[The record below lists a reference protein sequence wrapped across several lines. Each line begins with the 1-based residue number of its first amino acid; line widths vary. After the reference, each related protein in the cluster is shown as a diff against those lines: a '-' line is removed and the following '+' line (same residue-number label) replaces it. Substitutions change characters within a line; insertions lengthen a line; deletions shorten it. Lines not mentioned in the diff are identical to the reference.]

1 MSKLSI
7 IVPVY
12 WNSDTLML
20 LYEDMK
26 EKILHK
32 LEDYEI
38 VFVDDGS
45 GDNSWEIMNQ
55 IRDMDDKVRLVKLSR
70 NFGEHSAILAGL
82 SVCTGDC
89 AVTKQ
94 ADLQEDSEL
103 ILQLYEKWKEG
114 NKVVLAVRADRD
126 EGAIQKFFANLYYT
140 ITRKLIMKNMPK
152 GGFDCYLLDRQV
164 IEVLLMLDEKNS
176 ALTLQVLWV
185 GFKTEKVY
193 FHRKA
198 REIGESRWT
207 LSKKI
212 KLVVDSMM
220 SFSYFPVRCMAGLAV
235 FYLSAGFFVI
245 FFTSSFMRLSVRM
258 KCPRLWAGLGRAVN
272 NICAFGTGSLSL
284 LLLKSGSPVVKD
296 STLLVLLVLIS
307 ILFFLYSGAIRPG
320 ERKKE
325 AGEKKSVQRSEEERL
340 RIFAD
345 SFSLTE
351 REREVLK
358 VLLVSDENVQ
368 DIAEE
373 LMISRAALYR
383 HLTSLN
389 EKTGTKSRIGLVQ
402 FYYRYDKEI
411 RNEKERE
418 D

>member
-32 LEDYEI
+32 LGDYEI

-55 IRDMDDKVRLVKLSR
+55 IRKLDDKVKLVKLSR
-70 NFGEHSAILAGL
+70 NFGEHAAILAGL
-82 SVCTGDC
+82 SACTGDC

-103 ILQLYEKWKEG
+103 ILDMYDKWKEG

-126 EGAIQKFFANLYYT
+126 EGRVKKFFANLYYT
-140 ITRKLIMKNMPK
+140 LMRKLVMSEMPK

-164 IEVLLMLDEKNS
+164 IQVLLMLDEKNS

-185 GFKTEKVY
+185 GFKSAKVY

-212 KLVVDSMM
+212 KLVLDSMM
-220 SFSYFPVRCMAGLAV
+220 SFSYFPVRFMSGMGAV
-235 FYLSAGFFVI
+235 FAVIAVIWALILVIQKLTGIEDAVGWTSMMVLMLFGFGVI
-245 FFTSSFMRLSVRM
+245 MVML
-258 KCPRLWAGLGRAVN
+258 GLLGEYIWRALDAARN
-272 NICAFGTGSLSL
+272 RPPFLIDETKGFEKQNHSEG
-284 LLLKSGSPVVKD
+284 KSYK
-296 STLLVLLVLIS
+296 
-307 ILFFLYSGAIRPG
+307 
-320 ERKKE
+320 
-325 AGEKKSVQRSEEERL
+325 
-340 RIFAD
+340 
-345 SFSLTE
+345 
-351 REREVLK
+351 
-358 VLLVSDENVQ
+358 
-368 DIAEE
+368 
-373 LMISRAALYR
+373 
-383 HLTSLN
+383 
-389 EKTGTKSRIGLVQ
+389 
-402 FYYRYDKEI
+402 
-411 RNEKERE
+411 
-418 D
+418 

>member
-20 LYEDMK
+20 LYQDMK

-32 LEDYEI
+32 LEEYEI

-55 IRDMDDKVRLVKLSR
+55 IREMDENVRLVRLSR
-70 NFGEHSAILAGL
+70 NFGEHAAILAGL

-114 NKVVLAVRADRD
+114 NKVVLAVRAERD
-126 EGAIQKFFANLYYT
+126 EGAVKKFFANLYYT
-140 ITRKLIMKNMPK
+140 LMRKLVVKDMPK

-185 GFKTEKVY
+185 GFKSDRVY
-193 FHRKA
+193 FHRKN
-198 REIGESRWT
+198 REIGKSRWT
-207 LSKKI
+207 LSKKV

-220 SFSYFPVRCMAGLAV
+220 SFSYFPVRFMSFLGSAYAIAAVVWGIVLVAQKVSGVEDMPGWTSLMVLMLFSFGVIMVMLGLLGEYIWRALDASRNRPP
-235 FYLSAGFFVI
+235 FLIDETKGF
-245 FFTSSFMRLSVRM
+245 
-258 KCPRLWAGLGRAVN
+258 
-272 NICAFGTGSLSL
+272 
-284 LLLKSGSPVVKD
+284 D
-296 STLLVLLVLIS
+296 
-307 ILFFLYSGAIRPG
+307 
-320 ERKKE
+320 EKKE
-325 AGEKKSVQRSEEERL
+325 SVDTREE
-340 RIFAD
+340 
-345 SFSLTE
+345 
-351 REREVLK
+351 
-358 VLLVSDENVQ
+358 
-368 DIAEE
+368 
-373 LMISRAALYR
+373 
-383 HLTSLN
+383 
-389 EKTGTKSRIGLVQ
+389 
-402 FYYRYDKEI
+402 
-411 RNEKERE
+411 
-418 D
+418 

>member
-20 LYEDMK
+20 LYQDMK

-32 LEDYEI
+32 LEEYEI

-55 IRDMDDKVRLVKLSR
+55 IREMDENVRLVRLSR
-70 NFGEHSAILAGL
+70 NFGEHAAILAGL

-114 NKVVLAVRADRD
+114 NKVVLAVRAERD
-126 EGAIQKFFANLYYT
+126 EGAVKKFFANLYYT
-140 ITRKLIMKNMPK
+140 LMRKLVVKDMPK

-185 GFKTEKVY
+185 GFKSDRVY
-193 FHRKA
+193 FHRKN
-198 REIGESRWT
+198 REIGKSRWT
-207 LSKKI
+207 LSKKV

-220 SFSYFPVRCMAGLAV
+220 SFSYFPVRFMSFLGSAYAIAAVVWGIVLVAQKVSGVEDMPGWTSLMVLMLFSFGVIMVMLGLLGEYIWRALDASRNRPP
-235 FYLSAGFFVI
+235 FLIDETKGF
-245 FFTSSFMRLSVRM
+245 
-258 KCPRLWAGLGRAVN
+258 
-272 NICAFGTGSLSL
+272 
-284 LLLKSGSPVVKD
+284 D
-296 STLLVLLVLIS
+296 
-307 ILFFLYSGAIRPG
+307 
-320 ERKKE
+320 EKKE
-325 AGEKKSVQRSEEERL
+325 S
-340 RIFAD
+340 D
-345 SFSLTE
+345 T
-351 REREVLK
+351 RE
-358 VLLVSDENVQ
+358 
-368 DIAEE
+368 
-373 LMISRAALYR
+373 
-383 HLTSLN
+383 
-389 EKTGTKSRIGLVQ
+389 G
-402 FYYRYDKEI
+402 
-411 RNEKERE
+411 
-418 D
+418 